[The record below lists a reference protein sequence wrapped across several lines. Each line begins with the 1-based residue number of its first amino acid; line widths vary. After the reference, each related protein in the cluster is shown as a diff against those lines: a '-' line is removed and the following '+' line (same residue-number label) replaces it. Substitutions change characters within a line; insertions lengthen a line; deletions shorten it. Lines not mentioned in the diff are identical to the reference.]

1 MDKIILTRYDD
12 TFSLFLDKLR
22 KLGDDYKLSELY
34 EVLFPWEKCCAD
46 ENVFPLN
53 FLFMSLENFN
63 EYSSWSE
70 MENILPPLS
79 VTTISK
85 DRVVLSSSE
94 IHSTF
99 QVLHLLAENSGGDI
113 TLIPETILKRQPK
126 PKN

>member
-34 EVLFPWEKCCAD
+34 EVLFPWEKCCTD

-79 VTTISK
+79 VTKISK
-85 DRVVLSSSE
+85 DRYVLSSSE